1 MFKLFKSETPK
12 AGQDNNFTVSDELR
26 IAIAD
31 AGLEDDLAIR
41 EMIKTGFVSPGGKE
55 WDPIEFIEQRK
66 ALVEAGEAGAEEPDI
81 SSEDMVQH
89 SPVENESRLEMN

>member
-1 MFKLFKSETPK
+1 MFNSESNEAQK
-12 AGQDNNFTVSDELR
+12 DMFTMTEEIRL
-26 IAIAD
+26 AIAD
-31 AGLEDDLAIR
+31 AGLEDDPAIQ

-66 ALVEAGEAGAEEPDI
+66 ALVESGEAGAEAPDI
-81 SSEDMVQH
+81 SSEAMVQH